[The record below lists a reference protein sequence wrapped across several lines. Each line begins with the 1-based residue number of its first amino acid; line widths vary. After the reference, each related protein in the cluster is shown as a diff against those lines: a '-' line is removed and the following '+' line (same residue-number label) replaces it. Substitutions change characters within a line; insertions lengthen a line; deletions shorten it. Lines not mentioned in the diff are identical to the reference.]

1 MTFGIITEESRQKAK
16 ETKQAKIAWAEEN
29 LYTDF
34 GDDETYWRKLA
45 SDFSVRLPAWYIP
58 GSETKHIKRLLTKL
72 GADVKEYLE
81 YSGYSTLKKMVAA
94 DPKWPAF
101 AQCGLVLEW
110 WSEKHQNEAE
120 KSA

>member
-1 MTFGIITEESRQKAK
+1 MTFGVITEEDRQKAK
-16 ETKQAKIAWAEEN
+16 ATKLAKVEWAKEN
-29 LYTDF
+29 LYSDF
-34 GDDETYWRKLA
+34 GDDERYWRELA
-45 SDFSVRLPAWYIP
+45 SDFGVRLPAYYIP

-72 GADVKEYLE
+72 GADVKEFLE
-81 YSGYSTLKKMVAA
+81 DQGYSTLKKMVTD

-110 WSEKHQNEAE
+110 WSEKQAE